1 MAAPGGKFFIQDNL
15 SKPAAHHES
24 FAQLWETKWKAPA
37 TMGVY
42 PFMFSTAA
50 DFQPVVDKLIE
61 GDFKEPYNWDEYA
74 QVYFPQAEHLK
85 SIAEQAEAAG
95 EKEKASE
102 YYLRA
107 SAVYRISRF
116 PAPRSQVQREAWRL
130 GKQACI
136 KGLGMREHPVHEVKI
151 PHTHGASN
159 EGSVIPVYHL
169 VPDTATPEAPV
180 PTVVIFTGLD
190 GYRTE
195 LAVWMEGWRQVG
207 VATVVLEIPGT
218 GDCPANPSDPTS
230 PDRLYSSLFDWMDA
244 QPLLDSKKRAI
255 WAFSTGGFYA
265 IRVAHT
271 HADRL
276 AGVVA
281 LGGGCHHMF
290 DREWLDNV
298 NHLEY
303 PFDLANTLAYKWG
316 YGDDVEAFKREAKAK
331 FSLLEDR
338 TLDMP
343 ECARL
348 LLVNGTEDEIFP
360 IDDYYLALQH
370 GAPKEARFV
379 KGIKH
384 MGEPASFFIIIKW
397 LYKLFGIEA
406 DVVKQMQ
413 TLPFKP
419 KEFPSSKEEVEG
431 ELERN
436 VEGSEKREGEPKEF
450 LSTSKEIEP
459 ELQREVQESEER
471 ECKLEEKAELQRD
484 VQRSETQEDKPKE
497 LQSSSREHE
506 PELERDVEESVEQEN
521 KLQEFQSPSKELEP
535 ELERGVEESEK
546 REGEPKELQSI
557 STERDVEESVEQEH
571 KLRENVEPIGKVSD
585 ERKFDLQEVIERIG
599 FEAEESKKQ
608 EHKLQENVEPIGKVS
623 DERKFDLQE
632 VIERISF

>member
-24 FAQLWETKWKAPA
+24 YAQLWETKWKKPA
-37 TMGVY
+37 EMGVY
-42 PFMFSTAA
+42 PFMFGTAD
-50 DFQPVVDKLIE
+50 DFTPIVKELTE
-61 GDFKEPYNWDEYA
+61 RNFAEPYNWDEYA
-74 QVYFPQAEHLK
+74 KVYFPQAEHLAR
-85 SIAEQAEAAG
+85 IAQDAEHNG
-95 EKEKASE
+95 ETEKASE

-116 PAPRSQVQREAWRL
+116 PAPRSAVQREAWKR
-130 GKQACI
+130 GKECCI
-136 KGLGMREHPVHEVKI
+136 KGLGMRPHPVHEVHI
-151 PHTHGASN
+151 PHVHGLAT
-159 EGSVIPVYHL
+159 EGKAIPVYHL
-169 VPDTATPEAPV
+169 VPESASPETPV

-195 LAVWMEGWRQVG
+195 LAVWMEGWRRVG
-207 VATVVLEIPGT
+207 VATIVLEIPGT
-218 GDCPANPSDPTS
+218 GDCPAAASDAKS
-230 PDRLYSSLFDWMDA
+230 PDRLYSSLFDWIDG
-244 QPLLDSKKRAI
+244 QPRLDSKKTAI

-290 DREWLDNV
+290 EREWLDNV

-316 YGDDVEAFKREAKAK
+316 YGDDVETFKKEAKSK
-331 FSLLEDR
+331 FSLLEDG

-360 IDDYYLALQH
+360 IDDYYVALQH

-419 KEFPSSKEEVEG
+419 KY
-431 ELERN
+431 
-436 VEGSEKREGEPKEF
+436 
-450 LSTSKEIEP
+450 
-459 ELQREVQESEER
+459 
-471 ECKLEEKAELQRD
+471 
-484 VQRSETQEDKPKE
+484 
-497 LQSSSREHE
+497 
-506 PELERDVEESVEQEN
+506 
-521 KLQEFQSPSKELEP
+521 
-535 ELERGVEESEK
+535 
-546 REGEPKELQSI
+546 
-557 STERDVEESVEQEH
+557 
-571 KLRENVEPIGKVSD
+571 
-585 ERKFDLQEVIERIG
+585 
-599 FEAEESKKQ
+599 
-608 EHKLQENVEPIGKVS
+608 
-623 DERKFDLQE
+623 
-632 VIERISF
+632 